1 MEWKIVA
8 DSGCDL
14 RGIRLGDKKIKI
26 TKIPFSIFVENIEYM
41 DGPKFHVGDML
52 HRIEKQDIHTHTACP
67 SPAAWKEA
75 FEGEECIFAITMSSK
90 VSGSY
95 NSAQVAAS
103 MIQEEESDKK
113 IHILDSG
120 SAGPGP
126 SLLAIRAAELM
137 EDGYSFGDAVME
149 LEDYKQKIHTM
160 YGLSSFN
167 NLIKNGRVSKVAGF
181 VAGKLGLCGI
191 GEASPQGEILVQGKV
206 RGNAKMLAAFLERME
221 ELDFQGGRVLISHCE
236 NQPLAI
242 KLREMI
248 HKQWPKAE
256 VLVMPAA
263 GVCSYYVE
271 RKGLIIGFEG

>member
-1 MEWKIVA
+1 MEWNIVA

-14 RGIRLGDKKIKI
+14 RGIKLGDKKIKI
-26 TKIPFSIFVENIEYM
+26 TKIPFSIFAENIEYM
-41 DGPKFHVGDML
+41 DNPRFNVGDML

-75 FEGEECIFAITMSSK
+75 FDQGDHIFAITLSSK

-95 NSAQVAAS
+95 NSAQVAAA
-103 MIQEEESDKK
+103 MVQEEDPEKK

-137 EDGYSFGDAVME
+137 EEGVSFADAVME

-206 RGNAKMLAAFLERME
+206 RGSGKMLAAFLERME
-221 ELDFQGGRVLISHCE
+221 ELDFQGGKVLISHCE
-236 NQPLAI
+236 NQTLAK
-242 KLREMI
+242 KLKEMI
-248 HKQWPKAE
+248 LKQWPQAE
-256 VLVMPAA
+256 ILIMPAA

-271 RKGLIIGFEG
+271 RKGLIVGFE